1 MKRALLFMLLWF
13 GLVTCLVTQTLLS
26 LHRPEYFSLYDLTL
40 LSPRQ
45 VEYTL
50 RSSDIGNSTREPSWR
65 FAADIPDR
73 RAVATHADYNQSG
86 YDRGHL
92 CAAADRSASTS
103 KMLAT
108 FSMSNIC
115 PQLPSVN
122 RGVWKR
128 TEIACRGYAAALDS
142 VSIVVVPV
150 FLQRD
155 TNFIG
160 KHRLA
165 VPHAYFKA
173 VWSTA
178 NDSVLD
184 TWFIFN
190 HQ

>member
-1 MKRALLFMLLWF
+1 MKRALLFLLLWF
-13 GLVTCLVTQTLLS
+13 GLATCLVTQTLLT

-50 RSSDIGNSTREPSWR
+50 RSSDIGSSSREPSWR
-65 FAADIPDR
+65 FAADIPDI
-73 RAVATHADYNQSG
+73 RAVATHADYNRSG

-92 CAAADRSASTS
+92 CAAADRSASTAT
-103 KMLAT
+103 MLAT

-122 RGVWKR
+122 RGRWKR
-128 TEIACRGYAAALDS
+128 TEIACRNYATALDS

-155 TNFIG
+155 TTFIG
-160 KHRLA
+160 THRLA
-165 VPHAYFKA
+165 VPHAFFKA